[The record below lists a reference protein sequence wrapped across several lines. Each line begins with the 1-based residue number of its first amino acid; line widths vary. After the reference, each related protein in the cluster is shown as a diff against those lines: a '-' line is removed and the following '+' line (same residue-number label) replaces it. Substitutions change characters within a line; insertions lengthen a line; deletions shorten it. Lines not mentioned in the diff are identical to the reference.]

1 MDETKRWFA
10 AKLGFENPD
19 DLPLTLT
26 IEQAGR
32 PVGMNKQAAYRAA
45 AAGDMP
51 VIEFGGR
58 KRVPTV
64 AWLRIVAGEVS
75 KAA

>member
-1 MDETKRWFA
+1 MDDIRRWFA
-10 AKLGFENPD
+10 AKLGFEHAD

-26 IEQAGR
+26 IEQAGK
-32 PVGMNKQAAYRAA
+32 PVGMNRQAAYRAA

-51 VIEFGGR
+51 TIELGGR
-58 KRVPTV
+58 KRVPTI
-64 AWLRIVAGEVS
+64 AWLHILAGQGS